1 MDPRTPKGNPPQLD
15 GGQPPH
21 RRIFA
26 GASLVSRHPDHSST
40 VTPLHRAVI
49 YSFLI
54 DVQDFG
60 RAIWSAQVNIDGFT
74 LWVDCAPGRELCLP
88 PAGMGHVSIG
98 LVDRGRIEAIAE
110 TTRYHVAVVKQTT
123 VRLPDDLAHDA
134 GAVARLQGT
143 SPN

>member
-1 MDPRTPKGNPPQLD
+1 MDLPFGWTVLRGGN
-15 GGQPPH
+15 
-21 RRIFA
+21 
-26 GASLVSRHPDHSST
+26 
-40 VTPLHRAVI
+40 
-49 YSFLI
+49 
-54 DVQDFG
+54 
-60 RAIWSAQVNIDGFT
+60 
-74 LWVDCAPGRELCLP
+74 CALP